1 MSYHITKALEIMPYV
16 SIGLLALVLVIF
28 EVKAFR
34 EPHGDSPVGDPA
46 RGGFLPPP
54 GDGYEYFVSAGV
66 IVYILRKASNRFRV
80 YLVQDAR
87 GDANGVSFKRDRYG
101 QYISLRCENAATAE
115 KIADNLLGN

>member
-16 SIGLLALVLVIF
+16 TIGLLALLLLFF
-28 EVKAFR
+28 EIKAFR
-34 EPHGDSPVGDPA
+34 ESHGDSPVGDPA

-54 GDGYEYFVSAGV
+54 GDGYEYCVSAGV

-80 YLVQDAR
+80 YLVQ